1 MLAVAEGEE
10 GRRDRT
16 DLQTHIA
23 EEQRDVGDT
32 AHLEQDRANPRCA
45 RRSLDIHQL
54 LRRKDEGHLIGE
66 AAHPVDAVDQCGD
79 LRVGA
84 DLGELLV
91 AAVHVTHDR
100 IGSDDLLAVELC
112 DDAQRAV
119 GSRVLGTDVE
129 GHALGFDL
137 HVDAGVGRLGGDIAQ
152 LLAIGDGGHSA
163 ASVVSAASAGSSSPG
178 ICSTSTMPGHGFR
191 RRASSG

>member
-1 MLAVAEGEE
+1 MRIHA
-10 GRRDRT
+10 
-16 DLQTHIA
+16 
-23 EEQRDVGDT
+23 
-32 AHLEQDRANPRCA
+32 A
-45 RRSLDIHQL
+45 RRRRLDIHQL

-137 HVDAGVGRLGGDIAQ
+137 HVDTGVGRLGGDI
-152 LLAIGDGGHSA
+152 GSA
-163 ASVVSAASAGSSSPG
+163 ARDRRWRSFGCLRGLSGIRRVVVAGHLLNVDDAGP
-178 ICSTSTMPGHGFR
+178 GFR